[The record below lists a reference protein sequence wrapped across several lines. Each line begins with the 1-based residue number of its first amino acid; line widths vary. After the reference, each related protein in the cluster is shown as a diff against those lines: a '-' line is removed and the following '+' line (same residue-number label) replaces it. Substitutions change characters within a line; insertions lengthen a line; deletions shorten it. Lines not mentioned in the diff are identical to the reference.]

1 MPLHSDLHP
10 AHQLQ
15 AWFPDELA
23 LTHASVWIQG
33 RKPVKLGRQLQMVV
47 HGAMSPDLVQLCA
60 HVGDVKLRSVHIP
73 GRYGHIRK
81 RATHP
86 AIAGFSEPVAECI
99 GSL

>member
-33 RKPVKLGRQLQMVV
+33 RKPIKLGRQLQMVV

-60 HVGDVKLRSVHIP
+60 HVRDVKLRSVHIP

-86 AIAGFSEPVAECI
+86 ATAGFSEPAAECT